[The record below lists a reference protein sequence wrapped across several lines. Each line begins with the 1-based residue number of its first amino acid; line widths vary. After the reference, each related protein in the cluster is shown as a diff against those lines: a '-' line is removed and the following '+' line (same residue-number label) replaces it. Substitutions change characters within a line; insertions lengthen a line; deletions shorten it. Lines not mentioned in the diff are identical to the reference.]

1 MFVENWY
8 SIYSM
13 LGGMWDVGMW
23 NVGGVGC
30 SGCGMLRMWVVWDVG
45 CSGCEMFR
53 MWDIRDVG
61 CLGCEMW
68 DVGCLPRFGMLIYKM
83 LRTLKS
89 NKGAVLKIHMKTPT
103 YKIFQNSF
111 LDRDSLDRNWEFS
124 LVFDCVEISIIV
136 SIFRLYISCR

>member
-1 MFVENWY
+1 
-8 SIYSM
+8 M
-13 LGGMWDVGMW
+13 LGVWGVQDAGCCGCGLFGMWDVRAAQ
-23 NVGGVGC
+23 C
-30 SGCGMLRMWVVWDVG
+30 SGCGIFGMWDV
-45 CSGCEMFR
+45 
-53 MWDIRDVG
+53 RDVG

-68 DVGCLPRFGMLIYKM
+68 EVGCLPRFGMLIYKM

-136 SIFRLYISCR
+136 SVFRLYISCR

>member
-1 MFVENWY
+1 
-8 SIYSM
+8 M
-13 LGGMWDVGMW
+13 LGVWGVQDAGCCGCGLFGMWDVRAAQ
-23 NVGGVGC
+23 C
-30 SGCGMLRMWVVWDVG
+30 SGCGIFGMWDV
-45 CSGCEMFR
+45 
-53 MWDIRDVG
+53 RDVG

-68 DVGCLPRFGMLIYKM
+68 EVGCLPRFGMLIYKM

-136 SIFRLYISCR
+136 SVFRLYI

>member
-1 MFVENWY
+1 
-8 SIYSM
+8 M
-13 LGGMWDVGMW
+13 LGVWGVQDAECCGCGLFGMWDVRAAR
-23 NVGGVGC
+23 C
-30 SGCGMLRMWVVWDVG
+30 SGCGIFGMWDV
-45 CSGCEMFR
+45 
-53 MWDIRDVG
+53 RDVG

-68 DVGCLPRFGMLIYKM
+68 EVGCLPGIGMLIYKM
-83 LRTLKS
+83 LRILKS
-89 NKGAVLKIHMKTPT
+89 NKGAVLNVHMKTPT